1 MHNGSTQW
9 NVVHNEAVL
18 LTEMAANRTQMHAHD
33 LLRIQGRR
41 LDSRIS
47 VYTEKLLNGHIS

>member
-18 LTEMAANRTQMHAHD
+18 LTEMAAIAHTTMHTTYYAK
-33 LLRIQGRR
+33 
-41 LDSRIS
+41 S
-47 VYTEKLLNGHIS
+47 VE